1 MWRMK
6 KSLENGPRIEL
17 AKKSHA
23 IPLDQISSKPNFEV
37 HQDEGLVTPSK
48 SNHHGDHVLMSHKPK
63 KEEETPVAV
72 ALFEPPDP
80 TKRPMYCKHLVYQ
93 GVTEFQFEELRA
105 ARYRQKIA
113 KEEVAKKKQEVEDLQ
128 MAMREEKKAM
138 LDEK

>member
-1 MWRMK
+1 MSLNKERRQKSGCAAAHPVPPSLGNIK
-6 KSLENGPRIEL
+6 KIL
-17 AKKSHA
+17 
-23 IPLDQISSKPNFEV
+23 
-37 HQDEGLVTPSK
+37 
-48 SNHHGDHVLMSHKPK
+48 GDHVLMSHKPK

-113 KEEVAKKKQEVEDLQ
+113 KEEVAKVRILELN
-128 MAMREEKKAM
+128 
-138 LDEK
+138 